1 MKRENTGYSLMELVI
16 VIVVFSI
23 AGTAV
28 AVNIAP
34 MFISLNIEQIE
45 VRITSAISQ
54 AQQEALK
61 GNSRTFSVEGASTSN
76 HPGINLTDKMPQSKN
91 ECGGSCSAGEQILC
105 VSGKPFCYREATSF
119 TFEQFSGELSG
130 GRAIFLVSRSRKL
143 AVLVSPDGKITKAEL
158 INGEWREK
166 R

>member
-1 MKRENTGYSLMELVI
+1 MELVI

-34 MFISLNIEQIE
+34 MFISLNIEQVA
-45 VRITSAISQ
+45 VRVTSAISQ

-61 GNSRTFSVEGASTSN
+61 GNSRTYNMEDGLVSK
-76 HPGINLTDKMPQSKN
+76 HPGISLTERIPQSKN
-91 ECGGSCSAGEQILC
+91 ECSGRCSIGEQVLC
-105 VSGKPFCYREATSF
+105 VSGKPFCYREAPSF
-119 TFEQFSGELSG
+119 TFEQFSGELSS

-158 INGEWREK
+158 INGEWQGR